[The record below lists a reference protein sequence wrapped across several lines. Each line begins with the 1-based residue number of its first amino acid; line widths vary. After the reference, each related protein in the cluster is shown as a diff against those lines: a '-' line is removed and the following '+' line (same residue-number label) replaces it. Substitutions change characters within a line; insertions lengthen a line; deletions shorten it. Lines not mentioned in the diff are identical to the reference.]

1 MRTVPE
7 ALEYPSPAWNYV
19 FRSPRSCVVT
29 VTAFALHARS
39 GARHHLA
46 TSVAARTNLQESAQ
60 PFFYNLGLKLSVL
73 RVCDARVSWSMR
85 DDLREVCQL
94 YVSALR
100 GGSTLG
106 ASDARHATFRVDVT
120 SENEPRGR
128 YDEHHSSPHLG
139 ELNSEQQR

>member
-29 VTAFALHARS
+29 VTAFALDARS

-46 TSVAARTNLQESAQ
+46 TSVAARTNLQESNQ
-60 PFFYNLGLKLSVL
+60 PFFYNLGLKLSVHACLRRTGFLEHARRSQGGLSTL
-73 RVCDARVSWSMR
+73 RVGI
-85 DDLREVCQL
+85 
-94 YVSALR
+94 R

-128 YDEHHSSPHLG
+128 YDEHHSSPHFG
-139 ELNSEQQR
+139 GLN

>member
-29 VTAFALHARS
+29 VTAFALHTRS

-46 TSVAARTNLQESAQ
+46 TSVAARANLQESAQ

-94 YVSALR
+94 YVSAYVVDLR
-100 GGSTLG
+100 WSASTRGQL
-106 ASDARHATFRVDVT
+106 DFEAT
-120 SENEPRGR
+120 
-128 YDEHHSSPHLG
+128 
-139 ELNSEQQR
+139 

>member
-94 YVSALR
+94 YVSAYVVDLR
-100 GGSTLG
+100 WARLTRAERHYEST
-106 ASDARHATFRVDVT
+106 
-120 SENEPRGR
+120 
-128 YDEHHSSPHLG
+128 
-139 ELNSEQQR
+139 

>member
-94 YVSALR
+94 CVSAYVVI
-100 GGSTLG
+100 SAG
-106 ASDARHATFRVDVT
+106 AREAC
-120 SENEPRGR
+120 
-128 YDEHHSSPHLG
+128 G
-139 ELNSEQQR
+139 E